1 MRLARFRTRFA
12 DTMAL
17 YFLGQVASANSLFMA
32 DAVRGVLYFVSNC
45 IKKKSNILGK
55 KTAKTAQ
62 KQGKKEVISTG
73 CYYTLT
79 YELDLLIMAI
89 IVVLV
94 TNLIYLQEK

>member
-1 MRLARFRTRFA
+1 
-12 DTMAL
+12 
-17 YFLGQVASANSLFMA
+17 VH
-32 DAVRGVLYFVSNC
+32 
-45 IKKKSNILGK
+45 K

-94 TNLIYLQEK
+94 ANVIYLREKKKKGCWKFLKIVGG

>member
-1 MRLARFRTRFA
+1 MP
-12 DTMAL
+12 
-17 YFLGQVASANSLFMA
+17 GQVPCLLSVVCCLSIGYRL
-32 DAVRGVLYFVSNC
+32 
-45 IKKKSNILGK
+45 LGK

-62 KQGKKEVISTG
+62 KQGKKEVILTG

-79 YELDLLIMAI
+79 YELDLLIVAI

>member
-1 MRLARFRTRFA
+1 VQ
-12 DTMAL
+12 
-17 YFLGQVASANSLFMA
+17 GQISES
-32 DAVRGVLYFVSNC
+32 RC

-79 YELDLLIMAI
+79 NWTYLLW
-89 IVVLV
+89 
-94 TNLIYLQEK
+94 Q

>member
-1 MRLARFRTRFA
+1 
-12 DTMAL
+12 
-17 YFLGQVASANSLFMA
+17 
-32 DAVRGVLYFVSNC
+32 
-45 IKKKSNILGK
+45 LGK

-62 KQGKKEVISTG
+62 KQGKKEVNSTG

-94 TNLIYLQEK
+94 TNLIYLQGKKKNGRWKFLKIVGS